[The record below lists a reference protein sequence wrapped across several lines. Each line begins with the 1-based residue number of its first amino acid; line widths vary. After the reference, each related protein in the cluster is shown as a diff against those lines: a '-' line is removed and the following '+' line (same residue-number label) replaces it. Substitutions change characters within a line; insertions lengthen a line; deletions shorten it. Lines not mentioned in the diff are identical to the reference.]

1 MTVDGAQANDL
12 ITFTA
17 LNDPLSLVDG
27 TFNRIDIQALEGSAA
42 FDIGHIDLTSGG
54 LTSADLGNHLFV
66 DDDGPKLTPQLD
78 PKDNNLQVDNDLG
91 DPANSTEFE
100 FVRASAWDRRS
111 EELHDR
117 RA

>member
-12 ITFTA
+12 ISFTA

-66 DDDGPKLTPQLD
+66 DDDGPSLTPQGAGSLTPND
-78 PKDNNLQVDNDLG
+78 LQVDNDLSDPG
-91 DPANSTEFE
+91 DFE
-100 FVRASAWDRRS
+100 IRVRTR
-111 EELHDR
+111 LCLGQTVR
-117 RA
+117 RATRS